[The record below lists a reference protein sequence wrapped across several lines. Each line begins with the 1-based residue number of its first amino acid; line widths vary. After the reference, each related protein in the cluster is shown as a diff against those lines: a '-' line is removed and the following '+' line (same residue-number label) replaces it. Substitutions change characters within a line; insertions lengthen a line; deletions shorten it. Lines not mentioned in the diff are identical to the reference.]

1 MTTRLTSLMKTA
13 AVLVIEWTIFCLVFN
28 TVVHELLR
36 LTA

>member
-1 MTTRLTSLMKTA
+1 MTTRIASLMKTA
-13 AVLVIEWTIFCLVFN
+13 AVLVIEFAVFCLIFN